1 MRRGGNADAKSRCR
15 RLMTEARPV
24 LKNPMPLYVVGLFSM
39 GYVDFYIFLMPL
51 YCLSLGMSAGEV
63 GLIVGARSALAV
75 FLSIHI
81 GVLMDRFGTRRVT
94 LFFVWTGICLAPVFP
109 LVPWFWPLLLLQ
121 VINGGALS
129 FAWSGSQT
137 LIAQLAEGDAGYIGR
152 FSFFA
157 RIGTSVA
164 PIIVGAAWDLGG
176 AWPSYMIGAVW
187 GVVLTVALLRAP
199 EAAARRDVASA
210 RAPARFR
217 LRDAL
222 PRLSDYI
229 ECFALMALPAVAAT
243 MAIMF
248 LRTATSGVQ
257 FSLYIVYLDG
267 IGLTGTSIGIL
278 FAAIEIASGFG
289 SLFAGRAM
297 RFGDPQ
303 KTMLSGTVLSILF
316 ICATPFLGGIFA
328 LLFLAQA
335 ARGWLQGVVQPM
347 MFSVQAKAVGPY
359 RQGSVV
365 GLRQTMNRLAA
376 IIIPPI
382 MGVIADLWGAT
393 ESFVVLGVF
402 LLLMCAPIVRITR
415 RAAQPAARTEQ
426 AP

>member
-1 MRRGGNADAKSRCR
+1 
-15 RLMTEARPV
+15 MTAAATRPAA
-24 LKNPMPLYVVGLFSM
+24 LTNPVPLYVVGLFSM

-51 YCLSLGMSAGEV
+51 YCLSLGMSASEIGT
-63 GLIVGARSALAV
+63 IVGARSALAV
-75 FLSIHI
+75 FLSIHV

-109 LVPWFWPLLLLQ
+109 LLPWFWPLLLLQ
-121 VINGGALS
+121 IVNGGALS

-176 AWPSYMIGAVW
+176 AWPAYMIGALW

-199 EAAARRDVASA
+199 EASARREVAA
-210 RAPARFR
+210 TRAPARFR

-289 SLFAGRAM
+289 SLIAGRAM

-328 LLFLAQA
+328 LLLVAQV

-347 MFSVQAKAVGPY
+347 MFSVQAKAVGPF

-365 GLRQTMNRLAA
+365 GLRQTMNRLSA
-376 IIIPPI
+376 IIVPPI
-382 MGVIADLWGAT
+382 MGLIADLWGAT

-415 RAAQPAARTEQ
+415 RAAAQTIARTEQ
-426 AP
+426 APEPT

>member
-1 MRRGGNADAKSRCR
+1 
-15 RLMTEARPV
+15 MTAEARPV

-51 YCLSLGMSAGEV
+51 YCLSLGMSAGEI
-63 GLIVGARSALAV
+63 GTIVGARSALAV

-121 VINGGALS
+121 IVNGGALS

-157 RIGTSVA
+157 RIGTAVA

-176 AWPSYMIGAVW
+176 VWPAYLIGAFW
-187 GVVLTVALLRAP
+187 GLVLTVALLRAP
-199 EAAARRDVASA
+199 EAEVAPREA
-210 RAPARFR
+210 HPAETSPVFR
-217 LRDAL
+217 LRDTL

-229 ECFALMALPAVAAT
+229 NCFALMAIPAIAAT

-278 FAAIEIASGFG
+278 FAAIETASGFG

-347 MFSVQAKAVGPY
+347 MFSVQAKAVGRY

-376 IIIPPI
+376 IVIPPI
-382 MGVIADLWGAT
+382 MGVIADWWGAT
-393 ESFVVLGVF
+393 ESFVVLAVF
-402 LLLMCAPIVRITR
+402 LLLACVPILRITR
-415 RAAQPAARTEQ
+415 RAAETATAAEE
-426 AP
+426 APEPT

>member
-1 MRRGGNADAKSRCR
+1 MWS
-15 RLMTEARPV
+15 
-24 LKNPMPLYVVGLFSM
+24 
-39 GYVDFYIFLMPL
+39 
-51 YCLSLGMSAGEV
+51 
-63 GLIVGARSALAV
+63 
-75 FLSIHI
+75 
-81 GVLMDRFGTRRVT
+81 
-94 LFFVWTGICLAPVFP
+94 GICLAPVFP
-109 LVPWFWPLLLLQ
+109 LLPWFWPLLLLQ
-121 VINGGALS
+121 IVNGGALS

-176 AWPSYMIGAVW
+176 AWPAYLIGAVW
-187 GVVLTVALLRAP
+187 GMVLTIALLRAP
-199 EAAARRDVASA
+199 EATARREAPST

-229 ECFALMALPAVAAT
+229 ECFALMALPAIAAT

-289 SLFAGRAM
+289 SLVAGRAM

-316 ICATPFLGGIFA
+316 ICATPFLGGILA
-328 LLFLAQA
+328 LLFLAQV

-365 GLRQTMNRLAA
+365 GLRQTMNRLSA
-376 IIIPPI
+376 IIVPPI
-382 MGVIADLWGAT
+382 MGVIADVWGAT

-415 RAAQPAARTEQ
+415 RATATAAATER
-426 AP
+426 APEPT

>member
-1 MRRGGNADAKSRCR
+1 
-15 RLMTEARPV
+15 MTAAATRPAA
-24 LKNPMPLYVVGLFSM
+24 LTNPVPLYVVGLFSM

-51 YCLSLGMSAGEV
+51 YCLSLGMSASEV
-63 GLIVGARSALAV
+63 GTIVGARSALAV
-75 FLSIHI
+75 FLSIHV

-109 LVPWFWPLLLLQ
+109 LLPWFWPLLLLQ
-121 VINGGALS
+121 IVNGGALS

-176 AWPSYMIGAVW
+176 AWPAYMIGAVW

-199 EAAARRDVASA
+199 EASARREVAA
-210 RAPARFR
+210 TRAPARFR

-289 SLFAGRAM
+289 SLVAGRAM

-328 LLFLAQA
+328 LLLLAQV

-347 MFSVQAKAVGPY
+347 MFSVQAKAVGPF

-365 GLRQTMNRLAA
+365 GLRQTMNRLSA
-376 IIIPPI
+376 IIVPPI

-402 LLLMCAPIVRITR
+402 LLLMCAPIMRITR
-415 RAAQPAARTEQ
+415 RAAAATPSTTKE
-426 AP
+426 APEPT

>member
-1 MRRGGNADAKSRCR
+1 
-15 RLMTEARPV
+15 MTTPRPAV
-24 LKNPMPLYVVGLFSM
+24 LTNPIPLYVVGLFSM

-51 YCLSLGMSAGEV
+51 YCLSRGMSASEIGT
-63 GLIVGARSALAV
+63 IVGARSALAV

-109 LVPWFWPLLLLQ
+109 LLPWFWPLLLLQ

-157 RIGTSVA
+157 RIGTAVA

-176 AWPSYMIGAVW
+176 AWPAYMIGAGW
-187 GVVLTVALLRAP
+187 GAVLTVALLRAP
-199 EAAARRDVASA
+199 EAPVARRHAVPI
-210 RAPARFR
+210 PARFR

-278 FAAIEIASGFG
+278 FAAIETASGFG

-328 LLFLAQA
+328 LLFLAQV

-376 IIIPPI
+376 IVIPPI
-382 MGVIADLWGAT
+382 MGVIADFWGAT
-393 ESFVVLGVF
+393 QSFVGLGVF

-415 RAAQPAARTEQ
+415 RAAESAAPAEE
-426 AP
+426 APEPT